1 MNNRETKKIL
11 KATINNNNKLQKLL
25 EFSGRGINNIR
36 PK

>member
-1 MNNRETKKIL
+1 MKKKKEKKERKTK
-11 KATINNNNKLQKLL
+11 INNNNKLQKLL